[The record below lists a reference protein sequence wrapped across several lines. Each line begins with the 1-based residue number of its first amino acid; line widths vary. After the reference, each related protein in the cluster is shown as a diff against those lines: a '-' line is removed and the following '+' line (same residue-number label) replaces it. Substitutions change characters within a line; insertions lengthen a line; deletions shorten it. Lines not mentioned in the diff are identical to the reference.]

1 MIENIA
7 MKRAH
12 RVERNDWPKNG
23 SSTIVAKILNF
34 KDKQKIL
41 ETVNK
46 LKGTMNITKE
56 FRKRLKELWKGS
68 EIQCAEILWG

>member
-12 RVERNDWPKNG
+12 RVERNNWTKNG
-23 SSTIVAKILNF
+23 SSAIVAKIFNF

-46 LKGTMNITKE
+46 LKGTTLLWPKTSQKE
-56 FRKRLKELWKGS
+56 QWP
-68 EIQCAEILWG
+68 